1 VPNGTQSIQ
10 SAGAQPLVSIVTP
23 VYNDAEFLAECIESI
38 LAQSYQNWDYTI
50 VNNCST
56 DGSAEIARR
65 YAAKDSRIRVY
76 ENQEFLRA
84 VPNFNG
90 ALRLI
95 SASSKYCKIVF
106 SDDWIYRDCLAEMV
120 AVAEAHPTVG
130 IVGAYGMQGKEV
142 MWSGLPY
149 PSTLISGRDI
159 CRKLFIDDLYV
170 FGTGT
175 SVMFRS
181 DLVRSRDPFYDESN
195 LHADSEACVA
205 LLRSCDFG
213 FVHQVLT
220 FTRERP
226 GSLTEFSRGRNTL
239 IAGRLHDLVMHGR
252 EFLTPAEF
260 DFCLRRKV
268 DEYYQFLA
276 HSRVRGR
283 DQKFWDYHKRKL
295 TEAGVGFSRLRLAQ
309 AMVARF
315 LNLALN
321 PKSAIERHFASKP
334 EIAELTP
341 PPDRPQSPRP
351 PVVKVADARGGDR
364 A

>member
-1 VPNGTQSIQ
+1 MTTTL
-10 SAGAQPLVSIVTP
+10 QPRVSVVTP
-23 VYNDAEFLAECIESI
+23 VYNDAEFLAECIESV
-38 LAQSYQNWDYTI
+38 LGQNYSNWDYTI

-56 DGSAEIARR
+56 DGSAEIAKK
-65 YAAKDSRIRVY
+65 YAAKDSRIRVH
-76 ENQEFLRA
+76 ENPEFLRA

-95 SASSKYCKIVF
+95 SAESKFCKIVF
-106 SDDWIYRDCLAEMV
+106 SDDWIYPDCLAQMV
-120 AVAEAHPTVG
+120 AVAEEYPSVG

-149 PSTLISGRDI
+149 PSTLVTGREI
-159 CRKLFIDDLYV
+159 CRRLFLDDLYV

-175 SVMFRS
+175 SLMFRS
-181 DLVRSRDPFYDESN
+181 DLVRSRDPFYNEGN

-205 LLRSCDFG
+205 LLRHCDFG

-226 GSLTEFSRGRNTL
+226 GSLTEFSRGINTL
-239 IAGRLHDLVMHGR
+239 IAGRLHDLVTHGR
-252 EFLTPAEF
+252 EFLSPAEF
-260 DFCLRRKV
+260 EFCRDRKV

-276 HSRVRGR
+276 HSLVHSR

-295 TEAGVGFSRLRLAQ
+295 SEAGVGFSRLRLGKAV
-309 AMVARF
+309 VARF

-321 PKSAIERHFASKP
+321 PKIAIERHFVRKAGPPSI
-334 EIAELTP
+334 EP
-341 PPDRPQSPRP
+341 PPDQPQDNGPS
-351 PVVKVADARGGDR
+351 VIAKAMSARSGDQG
-364 A
+364 